1 MLTVDGS
8 FGEGGGQILRTSL
21 ALALVAKAELRI
33 TNIRAR
39 RQKPGL
45 MRQHL
50 AAVKAAAAI
59 GRAEIKGAEI
69 GSKELVF
76 RPSTVEPGDYA
87 FNVGSAGSAT
97 LVFQTVLPALLR
109 TSRPCR
115 LTLEGGT
122 HNPMAPPFDFLDRAF
137 LPLLRKMGAPVH
149 TTLEARGFYPAGGGR
164 FIATI
169 EPAPALHPL
178 SLLERGP
185 IVAKRVVATVSN
197 IPAQIAMRELDTAQR
212 ILGWE
217 PECFRPDI
225 QKGGPGPGNVLT
237 IDVESEHVTEV
248 FSGFGERGV
257 RAETVA
263 ERAAKEAKDYV
274 ESGVPVGEHLADQLL
289 LPMALAGGG
298 SFKTFALSSHT
309 TTHIELLRKLLGA
322 KIRVEKAGENAFVV
336 EVGG

>member
-8 FGEGGGQILRTSL
+8 FGEGGGQILRSSL
-21 ALALVAKAELRI
+21 ALALVAGAELRI

-50 AAVKAAAAI
+50 AAVRAAAAV

-69 GSKELVF
+69 GSKELHF
-76 RPSTVEPGDYA
+76 KPTTVEPGDYA

-97 LVFQTVLPALLR
+97 LVFQTILPAFLR
-109 TSRPCR
+109 ASKPCR
-115 LTLEGGT
+115 ITLEGGT

-137 LPLLRKMGAPVH
+137 LPLIRRMGAGVNAR
-149 TTLEARGFYPAGGGR
+149 LETRGFYPAGGGR
-164 FIATI
+164 FFATI
-169 EPAPALHPL
+169 EPTKTLHRID
-178 SLLERGP
+178 LLERGE
-185 IVAKRVVATVSN
+185 ILGRRVVATVSN
-197 IPAQIAMRELDTAQR
+197 LTPQIALRELEAAQR
-212 ILGWE
+212 VLGWGR
-217 PECFRPDI
+217 ECFRPDI

-248 FSGFGERGV
+248 FSAFGERGV

-263 ERAAKEAKDYV
+263 ERAASEAKAYI
-274 ESGVPVGEHLADQLL
+274 EAGVPVGEHLADQLL

-322 KIRVEKAGENAFVV
+322 KIRVEKAEEDAFVV

>member
-8 FGEGGGQILRTSL
+8 FGEGGGQILRSSL
-21 ALALVAKAELRI
+21 ALALVSRTELRI

-50 AAVKAAAAI
+50 AAVRAAAAV

-76 RPSTVEPGDYA
+76 RPTTVEPGDYA

-97 LVFQTVLPALLR
+97 LVLQTILPAFLR
-109 TSRPCR
+109 ASKPCR
-115 LTLEGGT
+115 ITLEGGT

-137 LPLLRKMGAPVH
+137 LPLIRRMGADVNAR
-149 TTLEARGFYPAGGGR
+149 LEARGFYPAGGGR
-164 FIATI
+164 FFATI
-169 EPAPALHPL
+169 EPTKTLHRID
-178 SLLERGP
+178 LLERGE
-185 IVAKRVVATVSN
+185 ILGRRVVATVSN
-197 IPAQIAMRELDTAQR
+197 LPAQIAMRELDAAQR
-212 ILGWE
+212 VLGWE
-217 PECFRPDI
+217 REHFRPDV
-225 QKGGPGPGNVLT
+225 QKGVGPGNVLT

-263 ERAAKEAKDYV
+263 ERAATEAKAYV
-274 ESGVPVGEHLADQLL
+274 EAGVPVGEHLADQLL

-309 TTHIELLRKLLGA
+309 TTHIELLQKLLGT
-322 KIRVEKAGENAFVV
+322 KIRVEKAEEDAFVV